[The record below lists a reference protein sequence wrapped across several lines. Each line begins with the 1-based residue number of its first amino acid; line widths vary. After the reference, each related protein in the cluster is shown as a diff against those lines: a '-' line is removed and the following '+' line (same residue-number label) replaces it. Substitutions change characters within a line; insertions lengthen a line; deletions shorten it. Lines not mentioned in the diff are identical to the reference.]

1 MAQPLLN
8 VNNLSR
14 SSNGYE
20 ALKPVQFQL
29 NPGDL
34 VAVSGP
40 NGAGKSTLLLCL
52 SGMMQPTSGEV
63 TVEGYDLYRDEVEAR
78 RRLAFVPDVPV
89 FYPELT
95 AWEHLYLIATA
106 HRSGGTKRAGGTKS
120 AGDDFEARAEALLRD
135 FQLWEARDLFPHAY
149 SRGMRLKLG
158 IALALIRPLK
168 VLVLDEPSSA
178 LDAESLEVLAEKLLD
193 LRRSGAALLLTSHDA
208 HFTERLSADH
218 WRMDN
223 GRLITA

>member
-1 MAQPLLN
+1 MAKPLLE
-8 VNNLSR
+8 VDNLSR
-14 SSNGYE
+14 SFSGYE
-20 ALKPVQFQL
+20 ALKPVHFIL

-63 TVEGYDLYRDEVEAR
+63 KVEGYDLYRDEVEAR

-95 AWEHLYLIATA
+95 AWEHLYLIAMA
-106 HRSGGTKRAGGTKS
+106 PHAGG
-120 AGDDFEARAEALLRD
+120 DFESRAEALLRD

-158 IALALIRPLK
+158 IALALIRPVR

-178 LDAESLEVLAEKLLD
+178 LDAESLELLEGKLLQ
-193 LRRSGAALLLTSHDA
+193 LRRSGAAVLLTTHDA
-208 HFTERLSADH
+208 RLPERLSADL
-218 WRMDN
+218 WRMEN
-223 GRLITA
+223 GHLIAS

>member
-1 MAQPLLN
+1 MAQPLLE

-14 SSNGYE
+14 SFNGYE
-20 ALKPVQFQL
+20 ALKPIQFLL

-34 VAVSGP
+34 VAISGP

-63 TVEGYDLYRDEVEAR
+63 MVEGYNLYRDEVEAR

-95 AWEHLYLIATA
+95 AWEHLYLIAMA
-106 HRSGGTKRAGGTKS
+106 HRSS
-120 AGDDFEARAEALLRD
+120 ADFQDRAEALLRD

-193 LRRSGAALLLTSHDA
+193 LRRSGAALLMTTHDA
-208 HFTERLSADH
+208 HFSERLAADL
-218 WRMDN
+218 WRMEN
-223 GRLITA
+223 GHLIAA

>member
-1 MAQPLLN
+1 MAKPLFE

-14 SSNGYE
+14 SFNGYE
-20 ALKPVQFQL
+20 ALKPVQFTL

-34 VAVSGP
+34 VAISGP

-63 TVEGYDLYRDEVEAR
+63 MVEGHDLYRDEVEAR
-78 RRLAFVPDVPV
+78 KRLAFVPDVPA

-95 AWEHLYLIATA
+95 AWEHLYLIAMA
-106 HRSGGTKRAGGTKS
+106 HHS
-120 AGDDFEARAEALLRD
+120 AENFEERAEALLRE

-158 IALALIRPLK
+158 LALALIRPLR

-178 LDAESLEVLAEKLLD
+178 LDAESLDVLAEKLVG
-193 LRRSGAALLLTSHDA
+193 LRRSGAAVLLTTHDA
-208 HFTERLSADH
+208 HLPERLSADL

-223 GRLITA
+223 GRLIAA